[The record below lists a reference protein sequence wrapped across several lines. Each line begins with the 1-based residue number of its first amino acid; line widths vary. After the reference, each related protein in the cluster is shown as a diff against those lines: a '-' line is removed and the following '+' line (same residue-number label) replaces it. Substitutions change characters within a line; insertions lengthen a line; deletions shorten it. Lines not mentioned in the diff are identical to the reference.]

1 LLGDLIVYLESA
13 QYGSNVTQF
22 RRHPVRS
29 TSCLQRSSLSRP
41 ADAGRGGLTVM
52 APPVSPQARWLGAN
66 RGAREPS
73 LISRVTAKRR
83 NEVAGKN
90 RRELSGNPSL

>member
-1 LLGDLIVYLESA
+1 
-13 QYGSNVTQF
+13 
-22 RRHPVRS
+22 
-29 TSCLQRSSLSRP
+29 
-41 ADAGRGGLTVM
+41 M
-52 APPVSPQARWLGAN
+52 AAPVSTHARWLGAN

-90 RRELSGNPSL
+90 RRELSGNPSLAVSTSPSRADITPSPLVSTRLTSAT